1 MRRREIFKV
10 IGGMTAFWAL
20 AASGQQT
27 RMTTIGVLVRAAP
40 GWQQFWAWFREDL
53 RELGY
58 IEGDNVRFEFRS
70 DEGDIRRLPELAAQ
84 LVQLQVDVIV
94 AWFTPAAT
102 AAKRATHDIPIV
114 CAICG
119 DLVGTGLVDSLARPG
134 GNLTGGSSL
143 TAELSAKFIE
153 LIREISP
160 SAQRVAVLANAPDPF
175 SKVFVKQIRVAGE
188 ATGMALD
195 PIMIHS
201 PEELEGAFLSMEKS
215 RPDAVIVQPS
225 LPTKRVAELALNHRI
240 PAICGSREFV
250 ENGGLMSYFAV
261 EAEMYRA
268 AAVLVDKILK
278 GANPAE
284 LPVEQ
289 PTRFEL
295 VINLKTAKAIGL
307 TLPATF
313 LARADAIIE

>member
-175 SKVFVKQIRVAGE
+175 SKVFVKQI
-188 ATGMALD
+188 
-195 PIMIHS
+195 
-201 PEELEGAFLSMEKS
+201 
-215 RPDAVIVQPS
+215 
-225 LPTKRVAELALNHRI
+225 
-240 PAICGSREFV
+240 
-250 ENGGLMSYFAV
+250 
-261 EAEMYRA
+261 
-268 AAVLVDKILK
+268 
-278 GANPAE
+278 
-284 LPVEQ
+284 
-289 PTRFEL
+289 
-295 VINLKTAKAIGL
+295 
-307 TLPATF
+307 
-313 LARADAIIE
+313 